1 MAMIYVQRDPR
12 GQITAVHQD
21 ELQGPPADADRWEAV
36 APDDPALRAFVA
48 SLGRG
53 AGEASAHPLVG
64 TDLAMARVLEDL
76 INLLLDQSV
85 IRFTDLP
92 PGAQAKL
99 LERQN
104 TRAAISRL
112 RLMGD
117 ADPENREII

>member
-1 MAMIYVQRDPR
+1 MIYVQRDQN
-12 GQITAVHQD
+12 GQIAAVSRRAEGEPPLVGAGWSVAADDDPGLAEFAAQIS
-21 ELQGPPADADRWEAV
+21 PAD
-36 APDDPALRAFVA
+36 
-48 SLGRG
+48 
-53 AGEASAHPLVG
+53 SANPLVG

-76 INLLLDQSV
+76 INLLMDRSV

-104 TRAAISRL
+104 TRASMSRL
-112 RLMGD
+112 RLMDD